1 MITDRM
7 HASFAGLERQKADIL
22 AKVRDWPADR
32 LAYRSAAREWSAA
45 EIIDHLVKVEHA
57 ILGAVRRGVQ
67 EPHPVGVADRLH
79 SLLIYLLLRTPSR
92 VRVPR
97 SAPEVL
103 PAQDVDLDD
112 AITQWK
118 ATRID
123 LRALLSEVDA
133 GAMRAGVF
141 RHPVSG
147 WMTLPQVLRFFSVHM
162 HHHVFQLDRV
172 AARSLHP

>member
-7 HASFAGLERQKADIL
+7 RASFAGLERQKADIL
-22 AKVRDWPADR
+22 VRVRDWPADR

-45 EIIDHLVKVEHA
+45 EIIDHVVKVEHA

-67 EPHPVGVADRLH
+67 EPQEPHPVGVADRLR
-79 SLLIYLLLRTPSR
+79 SLLIYLLFRTPYR

-112 AITQWK
+112 AIAHWN

-123 LRALLSEVDA
+123 LLALLSEVGA
-133 GAMRAGVF
+133 GAMRTGS
-141 RHPVSG
+141 SG
-147 WMTLPQVLRFFSVHM
+147 IP
-162 HHHVFQLDRV
+162 
-172 AARSLHP
+172 